1 MLKNKFYIAII
12 SCLILSA
19 TNLAAQTLSLDNIL
33 STIKT
38 NNPQLKMYD
47 ADIQSMDAAAKG
59 AKSWMPPQVETG
71 FFMTPYNTKMW
82 KADEMN
88 PGMGNYMLGVTQM
101 IPNASKLKADFNLM
115 SAMSSVE
122 KENKNYTINQLK
134 ALAKTNY
141 YQWLV
146 LNKKIKIADDNLLLL
161 DYMIKSMEIRYQYN
175 MDKLPTYYKA
185 KSQYSILQNMILML
199 KNDISQKRIMLNT
212 LMARDK
218 NTAFEIE
225 ETYEIKDF
233 NSVILDTTSLSKNR
247 SDVQAIEKTME
258 INQLKIAAEKT
269 KLLPEFGIKYD
280 HMFAFGTQPQQ
291 FSLLGMVTIPMPWS
305 TKMNKANI
313 NSFKIKNESLNW
325 QKQMILNEAIGMLSG
340 MNTELINIK
349 KQYDIAQKSIIP
361 ALKRNY
367 DTAILAWQN
376 NTGDLFI
383 TLDAWEALN
392 MAQIDALDK
401 LQNILATQ
409 VEIEKQLET
418 K

>member
-1 MLKNKFYIAII
+1 MLKNKFYIVL

-19 TNLAAQTLSLDNIL
+19 TNLAAQTLSLDNVL
-33 STIKT
+33 STIST

-71 FFMTPYNTKMW
+71 FFMAPYNTKLW
-82 KADEMN
+82 KADEMGA
-88 PGMGNYMLGVTQM
+88 GMGNYMLGVTQM

-115 SAMSSVE
+115 NAMSSVE

-134 ALAKTNY
+134 SLAKTNY
-141 YQWLV
+141 YRWLI
-146 LNKKIKIADDNLLLL
+146 LNKKIKIANDNLLLL

-185 KSQYSILQNMILML
+185 KSQYNALESMILML
-199 KNDISQKRIMLNT
+199 QNDISQKRIMLNT
-212 LMARDK
+212 LMSRDK
-218 NTAFEIE
+218 NTPFEID

-233 NSVILDTTSLSKNR
+233 NLAISDTTSLSKNR

-258 INQLKIAAEKT
+258 INQLKIAAEKS

-291 FSLLGMVTIPMPWS
+291 FSLMGMVTIPMPWS
-305 TKMNKANI
+305 SKMNKANI

-325 QKQMILNEAIGMLSG
+325 QKQMILNEAAGMISG
-340 MNTELINIK
+340 MNTELTNLK
-349 KQYDIAQKSIIP
+349 KQYEIAQKSIIP

-376 NTGDLFI
+376 NTGDLFSS
-383 TLDAWEALN
+383 LDAWEGLN

-401 LQNILATQ
+401 LQNILAAQ

>member
-1 MLKNKFYIAII
+1 MLKNSYLLVI
-12 SCLILSA
+12 SCLVFYT
-19 TNLAAQTLSLDNIL
+19 TNVGAQTLSLDNVL
-33 STIKT
+33 ANIKT

-59 AKSWMPPQVETG
+59 AKSWMPPQVSTG
-71 FFMTPYNTKMW
+71 FFMTPYNPKFW
-82 KADEMN
+82 KADEMG

-141 YQWLV
+141 YQWLIV
-146 LNKKIKIADDNLLLL
+146 NKKIKIADDNLLLL
-161 DYMIKSMEIRYQYN
+161 NYMIKSMEIRYQYN

-185 KSQYSILQNMILML
+185 KSQYSVLESMTVML
-199 KNDISQKRIMLNT
+199 RNDISQKRIMLNT

-225 ETYEIKDF
+225 ETYKLNDF
-233 NSVILDTTSLSKNR
+233 DAIVLDTISLSKNR
-247 SDVQAIEKTME
+247 SDVKAIERTME
-258 INQLKIAAEKT
+258 INQLKIEAEKAN
-269 KLLPEFGIKYD
+269 LLPDFGVKYD
-280 HMFAFGTQPQQ
+280 HMFAFGDVPQQ
-291 FSLLGMVTIPMPWS
+291 FSLMGMINIPMPWS

-313 NSFKIKNESLNW
+313 SSFKIKNESLNW
-325 QKQMILNEAIGMLSG
+325 QKQMILNEATGMISG
-340 MNTELINIK
+340 MNTELTNLK
-349 KQYDIAQKSIIP
+349 KQYEIAQKSIIP

-376 NTGDLFI
+376 NTGDLFV

-401 LQNILATQ
+401 LQSILNIQ